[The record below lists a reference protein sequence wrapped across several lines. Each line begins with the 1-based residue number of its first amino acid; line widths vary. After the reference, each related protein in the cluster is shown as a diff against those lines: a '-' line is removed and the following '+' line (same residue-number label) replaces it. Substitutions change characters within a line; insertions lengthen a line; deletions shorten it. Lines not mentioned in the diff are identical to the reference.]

1 MDLKNLLIIP
11 LCIVLGG
18 CGSRYEELPLSDVN
32 VSEDAVPESISG
44 GSAGWDSLSEDE
56 ADEDKTAVQ
65 ACELETIYVYVCGR
79 VNEPGVY
86 QVPEGSRIYQ
96 LIEMAGGLTAEADT
110 ACINQA
116 AVCGD
121 GEMIYVPTEGE
132 TGIPAVCGVAAAS
145 KGAAQDKDEGLIDI
159 NTADTE
165 GLQRISGIGASRA
178 KDIIAY
184 REENGGFSTKEDIMK
199 VPGIKE
205 GMFNKIKDQIKV

>member
-1 MDLKNLLIIP
+1 MDLKILLIIP

-18 CGSRYEELPLSDVN
+18 CGSRYEELPLSDVD
-32 VSEDAVPESISG
+32 VSEDAVTESISG
-44 GSAGWDSLSEDE
+44 GSTGWDSLSEDE

-65 ACELETIYVYVCGR
+65 ASEPETIYVYVCGR

-96 LIEMAGGLTAEADT
+96 LIEMAGGLTSEADT

-121 GEMIYVPTEGE
+121 GEMIYVPAEGE
-132 TGIPAVCGVAAAS
+132 TGIPAVCGASAAS
-145 KGAAQDKDEGLIDI
+145 KGAASDKDEGLIDI

-184 REENGGFSTKEDIMK
+184 REENGAFSSKEDIMK

-205 GMFNKIKDQIKV
+205 GMYNKIKDQIKV

>member
-1 MDLKNLLIIP
+1 M
-11 LCIVLGG
+11 
-18 CGSRYEELPLSDVN
+18 
-32 VSEDAVPESISG
+32 
-44 GSAGWDSLSEDE
+44 
-56 ADEDKTAVQ
+56 
-65 ACELETIYVYVCGR
+65 
-79 VNEPGVY
+79 
-86 QVPEGSRIYQ
+86 
-96 LIEMAGGLTAEADT
+96 
-110 ACINQA
+110 
-116 AVCGD
+116 
-121 GEMIYVPTEGE
+121 
-132 TGIPAVCGVAAAS
+132 AAAS